1 MGGSYAEAGAALLRR
16 VSSRSVLGGRLEL
29 VVWELDIDAD
39 GFDQIMAAVVARSYL
54 PNTAALKHPQA
65 SLAPKI
71 PPKSKPTVRR
81 GDFAEIL
88 ASLLYSARVG
98 DDVPFRKLEHK
109 PVAGATVQGPD
120 VLGLSLDHAE
130 DPRPAVVEVKFRTTL
145 KQKDVLLELRDS
157 LAGADED
164 YLVSAW
170 AAAAELLETHPNAA
184 KAFALSAALH
194 LGRLTDPQ
202 APLPEHDRQAVVVI
216 PSGKF
221 TDAQLEKH
229 WGTSPPV
236 SHLHVIAVPD
246 APDVVDRIF
255 DAAAKL
261 SYSDAVSGVPGLIEG
276 HTHVPG
282 LSAPVSSTDA
292 TSHVELAKSD
302 DLAAVIEAALWL
314 LADWDG
320 MGVARAR
327 QLADRTDSPVAE
339 GLARLLVGARQA
351 AEDCL
356 TGHPELLALVHS
368 VRRAWDLELTP
379 TEMADAAKELAEP
392 LDDEVAGAVR
402 YVAAAIAHR
411 LSRHPGTITGAAGAT
426 GPNVAHVVKRMVQL
440 GHAFW
445 PSQAKALGR
454 GLLDAGQ
461 GSMAIKMPTSAGKS
475 RLIEL
480 ATAHALDTDPNSVVV
495 VLGPSKALVSQLSRG
510 LRDTLLGATD
520 IRSSSGG
527 LDFDLDDVTANL
539 LASPGVAV
547 MTPER
552 FDLEWRRTLTGDDP
566 TQLDAVG
573 LLIVDEAHL
582 IYETKRGARLELIIA
597 RALRRGTRVL
607 LLSSQFPDATEIGG
621 WVDGK
626 SVESTWS
633 PTWLQRFVYFTD
645 AAEMTG
651 MVQAEAGDPTERL
664 TLLKDIKANRELAPE
679 PGAAV
684 VGIQSEAAALAQT
697 IVDDGL
703 VVLFTRVKKWAKKL
717 LDFVAAR
724 AEPTDPVDP
733 ALEELAATL
742 DAAHADE
749 AELLRKRVG
758 IHHADVPRAVRLAVE
773 TAARK
778 GLLQYLVCTSTLLE
792 GVDFPA
798 SSVIAVYP
806 PEEMGKPQIARL
818 RNLAGRAGRAG
829 RFTHGTLVVM
839 TKDPGQVTK
848 WLRAFRA
855 QLPPTATAL
864 TEAMHRART
873 LAEELDLLERDED
886 KKDASVPVLPT
897 LDAVLVAAVVEGSVA
912 DGDLR
917 AQLEQA
923 LGRTL
928 WWTKTD
934 ATFRDGTLAA
944 AERRA
949 KTLNAYIGADKW
961 RASFYRTG
969 LPVASSV
976 KLRDV
981 VRDRIDELV
990 AALDGS
996 VDGTELLVWLA
1007 ATVAP
1012 AAEELDRWQDLDAT
1026 QVAEA
1031 LRKWINGE
1039 PVETLEQAYPDT
1051 WNVLE
1056 DDLETFL
1063 PWVLTAAIEYIA
1075 TEADRP
1081 DLRDRAHGLLGVPRV
1096 RYGVPHVDLCDLVR
1110 RGQDRVA
1117 IAEYSAEHDPM
1128 SSPFGPTLADYVAAR
1143 LAAAAEEAAAAAS
1156 ATDDSDEPEEDDD
1169 DT

>member
-65 SLAPKI
+65 SLASKV

-109 PVAGATVQGPD
+109 SVAGATVQGPD

-130 DPRPAVVEVKFRTTL
+130 DSRPAVVEVKFRTTL

-157 LAGADED
+157 LAGASED

-184 KAFALSAALH
+184 KVFALSAALH
-194 LGRLTDPQ
+194 LGRLNDPQ
-202 APLPEHDRQAVVVI
+202 APLPDHDRQAVVVI

-221 TDAQLEKH
+221 TEAQLEEH

-236 SHLHVIAVPD
+236 SHLHVITVPD

-261 SYSDAVSGVPGLIEG
+261 SYSDAASGVPGLIEG

-282 LSAPVSSTDA
+282 LAAPVSSTDA

-356 TGHPELLALVHS
+356 TGHPELLSLVKA
-368 VRRAWDLELTP
+368 VRRAWDLELTS
-379 TEMADAAKELAEP
+379 TELTDAAKELAEP
-392 LDDEVAGAVR
+392 LDGEVAGAVR

-445 PSQAKALGR
+445 PSQAKALGA

-461 GSMAIKMPTSAGKS
+461 GSMAVKMPTSAGKS

-480 ATAHALDTDPNSVVV
+480 ATAHALDTDPNGVVV

-510 LRDTLLGATD
+510 MRDTLLKTTD

-566 TQLDAVG
+566 TQLDALG
-573 LLIVDEAHL
+573 LLIIDEAHL
-582 IYETKRGARLELIIA
+582 IYETRRGARLELIIA
-597 RALRRGTRVL
+597 RALRRGIRVL
-607 LLSSQFPDATEIGG
+607 LLSSQFPDATEIGD
-621 WVDGK
+621 WVGGK
-626 SVESTWS
+626 SVESSWS
-633 PTWLQRFVYFTD
+633 PTWLRRFVYFTD
-645 AAEMTG
+645 AAEMAG
-651 MVQAEAGDPTERL
+651 MLQAETGDPAQRL
-664 TLLKDIKANRELAPE
+664 TLLKDIKANRDLAPE
-679 PGAAV
+679 PGVAL
-684 VGIQSEAAALAQT
+684 VGRPSEAAALAQT
-697 IVDDGL
+697 LVEDGL
-703 VVLFTRVKKWAKKL
+703 VVLFTNVKARAKKL
-717 LDFVAAR
+717 LESVAAR
-724 AEPTDPVDP
+724 AERTDPVDP
-733 ALEELAATL
+733 ALEELAASL

-806 PEEMGKPQIARL
+806 PQDNQGRAQVARL

-829 RFTHGTLVVM
+829 RFTYGTLVVM
-839 TKDPGQVTK
+839 TKARGQVAK

-855 QLPPTATAL
+855 QLPATATAL
-864 TEAMHRART
+864 AEAMHRART

-886 KKDASVPVLPT
+886 TKDANVPVLPT
-897 LDAVLVAAVVEGSVA
+897 LDAVLVAAVVEGSVI

-917 AQLEQA
+917 AQLEEA

-934 ATFRDGTLAA
+934 ATYRDGTLAA

-949 KTLNAYIGADKW
+949 RTLNSFIGADKW

-981 VRDRIDELV
+981 VHDRIDELV

-996 VDGTELLVWLA
+996 ADGTELLVWLA

-1012 AAEELDRWQDLDAT
+1012 AANELARWQDLDAT
-1026 QVAEA
+1026 KVADA

-1117 IAEYSAEHDPM
+1117 VAEYAAEYDPA
-1128 SSPFGPTLADYVAAR
+1128 SSPFGQTLEEYVAAR
-1143 LAAAAEEAAAAAS
+1143 LAAAAAEEAAAA
-1156 ATDDSDEPEEDDD
+1156 DDSDEPEVDAE
-1169 DT
+1169 T